1 MIKKEKDSIL
11 VNHVL
16 YKQSVTSKLL
26 STENKITLDQPFHNF
41 LSGRLEKTD
50 KQTRVHW
57 TT

>member
-11 VNHVL
+11 VNHIL

-50 KQTRVHW
+50 KQTRVH
-57 TT
+57 